1 MVRYMK
7 IPLLLAL
14 LLFAG
19 CKRSETAPAAT
30 GLFFRTITVDGLSRR
45 YAIYIPANG
54 GHTSIPL
61 ILVLHGGGGKIENM
75 TGQTGKKSPYKL
87 WMEIADR
94 EKCIVI
100 YPQAVDGP
108 AGRPNWNDCR
118 ANASVL
124 PQTDDVKFISSLV
137 DETIRDH
144 PIDTTR
150 IFATGVSNGGIMTLR
165 LATELPGRFAAVAPI
180 AASMPDTSEC
190 LSPATP
196 LSILFM
202 NGTADPLMPYDGGII
217 NNPPNPAHGSVMPV
231 DTAVKQWVMLD
242 HVDTV
247 PEIITLPDLDP
258 FDESTV
264 TRYIYSGGTDATAV
278 VLYKIIGGGHT
289 APSIREQYS
298 QLWLNYV
305 GTQNHDIEM
314 VEVIWDFFR
323 DKKRVV
329 R

>member
-1 MVRYMK
+1 MARYMK

-54 GHTSIPL
+54 GHTSMPL

-75 TGQTGKKSPYKL
+75 TGQTGKKSPYRL
-87 WMEIADR
+87 WMEIADQ

-108 AGRPNWNDCR
+108 TGWPNWNDCR
-118 ANASVL
+118 NNAPIL
-124 PQTDDVKFISSLV
+124 PEVDDVKFLTTLM
-137 DETIRDH
+137 DETAKEYHTDADRVYV
-144 PIDTTR
+144 
-150 IFATGVSNGGIMTLR
+150 TGISNGGIMTLR
-165 LATELPGRFAAVAPI
+165 LAAQVPKRLAAVAPI
-180 AASMPDTSEC
+180 SASLPDSSEC
-190 LSPATP
+190 QLPATP
-196 LSILFM
+196 LSVLFM
-202 NGTADPLMPYDGGII
+202 NGTADPMLPYNGGTIG
-217 NNPPNPAHGSVMPV
+217 NPPNPQHGTVLPV
-231 DTAVKQWVMLD
+231 DSSVKIWMTLD
-242 HVDTV
+242 HTDTV
-247 PEIITLPDLDP
+247 AQVKEYPDRDP
-258 FDESTV
+258 GDGSTV
-264 TRYIYSGGTDATAV
+264 VRYTYDHGTNGTAV
-278 VLYKIIGGGHT
+278 VFFKITGGGHT